1 MKLTIIGGGGFRVPL
16 IYHALLM
23 DQRQPRIDD
32 VTLYDV
38 DRDRLAAIKA
48 VVDQQQAEALDMPGP
63 RVMLSTDLHEAIGG
77 ADFIFSAMRV
87 DGLKGRASDEHIALE
102 CGVLGQETTGPGGLA
117 YGWRTVPVALTLAKA
132 IAAEA
137 PAAQVIN
144 FTNPAGMITEA
155 MQSVLG
161 DRVVGI
167 CDSPVALVRRAA
179 RAVGVDPRDTVAG
192 YAGLNHLGWLRSLE
206 HDGTDLLPGLLA
218 DDGRLAHIEEA
229 RLFGHDWVRLL
240 GALPNEYLYY
250 YYFAREAVT
259 SVRSAEQTRGDF
271 LLEQQAQFY
280 KNVARDPAN
289 ALATWR
295 QSRRARETTYLA
307 ELRDPDDERESEDIS
322 GGGYE
327 DVALEYMAAVMRGD
341 ATRMILNVRN
351 GHALPGLPK
360 NAVVEV
366 PCHVGGQG
374 AEPLTVAPLAGHQ
387 LGLVQQVKAVEQL
400 TIEAALAGDPET
412 MIKAFALHPLVDS
425 ISVARRLAKAYG
437 IWRS

>member
-1 MKLTIIGGGGFRVPL
+1 MTIIGGGGFRVPL

-23 DQRQPRIDD
+23 DEREPRIDD

-48 VVDQQQAEALDMPGP
+48 VVDQQQAEAPERDGP
-63 RVMLSTDLHEAIGG
+63 RVTLSTDLHEAIGG

-87 DGLKGRASDEHIALE
+87 DGLRGRASDEHIALE

-117 YGWRTVPVALTLAKA
+117 YGWRTVPVALRLAEA
-132 IAAEA
+132 IAADV
-137 PAAQVIN
+137 PGAQVIN

-167 CDSPVALVRRAA
+167 CDSPVALIRRAA
-179 RAVGVDPRDTVAG
+179 RAVGVDPHETIAG

-218 DDGRLAHIEEA
+218 DNGRLAHIEEA
-229 RLFGHDWVRLL
+229 RLFGYDWVRLL

-250 YYFAREAVT
+250 YYFAREAVG

-271 LLEQQAQFY
+271 LLQQQTQFY
-280 KNVARDPAN
+280 DAVARDPEH
-289 ALATWR
+289 ALEAWR
-295 QSRRARETTYLA
+295 QSRRERETTYLA
-307 ELRDPDDERESEDIS
+307 ELRNPDDEREYEDIA

-327 DVALEYMAAVMRGD
+327 DVALEYMAAVMRGE

-351 GHALPGLPK
+351 GHALPGLPED
-360 NAVVEV
+360 AVVEV
-366 PCHVGGQG
+366 PCHIAGQG
-374 AEPLTVAPLAGHQ
+374 AEPLAVAPLEGHQ
-387 LGLVQQVKAVEQL
+387 LGLVQQVKAVDQL
-400 TIEAALAGDPET
+400 TISAARDGDPEN
-412 MIKAFALHPLVDS
+412 MVKAFALHPLVG
-425 ISVARRLAKAYG
+425 SVSAARRLAKSYR
-437 IWRS
+437 ILNR